1 MVLLDELGQ
10 RERLM
15 PKELLLW
22 EKLKDQAATVS
33 YFAAATRNVLPRGC
47 EAQCLWVP
55 AAWNW
60 QTV

>member
-22 EKLKDQAATVS
+22 EKLKDQAATGP
-33 YFAAATRNVLPRGC
+33 YLLAAATRNVLPRG
-47 EAQCLWVP
+47 
-55 AAWNW
+55 
-60 QTV
+60 